1 MKKYL
6 LIGLV
11 ITVLISNI
19 FACTPQPTPS
29 QVQTP
34 KPVSSPTLAQTT
46 VPTSNLPP
54 LTSQD
59 AAWNKIVEAAKKEG
73 KLTIYSFN
81 LVGDIGIVVSRAF
94 KDTYGITMDIVT
106 GRGAEFT
113 ERVKTEKRI
122 GNLVAD
128 VTEGNVSNIQNMK
141 VEGLTT
147 SYAGDLPVLRE
158 KDVWVADILSMDPQ
172 DKHVIVFSF
181 TVYSPYVNNNLVKP
195 GEEPTTWKDLLDPR
209 WKSKMLLV
217 EYTTSPGTIQ
227 QLAPLLREKVI
238 DEEYLKSLY
247 KQDLRFTTNLP
258 EAATLLA
265 RGERHLSIYASA
277 TFARFVTDGAPI
289 RAIELKDG
297 TVLSVITMAAFQGG
311 PHPNATKVFMNWFN
325 SKEGQSVYSKAASGS
340 PARKDVP
347 SSLPKASQITP
358 QRPIILTR
366 EDTDEAARLYR
377 DRWLNKLWGR

>member
-6 LIGLV
+6 LIGVVAAL
-11 ITVLISNI
+11 LISTV
-19 FACTPQPTPS
+19 FACAPKPTSSPIPAPKPISGPGPASLGSSVTPS
-29 QVQTP
+29 
-34 KPVSSPTLAQTT
+34 
-46 VPTSNLPP
+46 N
-54 LTSQD
+54 QD
-59 AAWNKIVEAAKKEG
+59 AAWNRIVEAAKKEG

-81 LVGDIGIVVSRAF
+81 LVGDIGITVGRAF
-94 KDTYGITMDIVT
+94 KDAYGISLDIVT

-122 GNLVAD
+122 GGLVAD
-128 VTEGNVSNIQNMK
+128 ITEGNVSNIQNMK
-141 VEGLTT
+141 MEGLTT
-147 SYAGDLPVLRE
+147 SYASDLPVLRE

-172 DKHVIVFSF
+172 DKHIIVFSF
-181 TVYSPYVNNNLVKP
+181 TIYSPYVNNNLVKP
-195 GEEPTTWKDLLDPR
+195 SEEPTTWKELLDPR
-209 WKSKMLLV
+209 WKGKMLLV

-238 DEEYLKSLY
+238 DEEYLKALF

-277 TFARFVTDGAPI
+277 TFARFVADGAPI
-289 RAIELKDG
+289 RAVELKDG
-297 TVLSVITMAAFQGG
+297 TVLSVITMAPFGGG
-311 PHPNATKVFMNWFN
+311 PHPNATKVFMNWFL

-366 EDTDEAARLYR
+366 EDTDEAARLFR
-377 DRWLNKLWGR
+377 ERWLNKLWGR